1 MLQNKNYSK
10 KKYQFAGETDYGE
23 EARKYMNEWNE
34 SKRGKR
40 MLRKSTKNKDDFM
53 NHYNNR
59 KKNINEVQFQE
70 YNPDT
75 FTGFNMNKSNAPVDT
90 SFNDIG
96 GFTRFYPKNPEIP
109 TDAFINENARNKS
122 SVYVH
127 EGIHASRGH
136 KNRLTPEKD
145 QTYLREL
152 YKKYA
157 NEGNPKLEG
166 NSAYAVNYKETG
178 DAKKNTNKT
187 YATSPAE
194 AVAQINEVRAQM
206 AKLGIRD
213 IFNKRVRIK
222 DLKNYENAYKNS
234 DNPLSEIE
242 WNYNIHGSGIQRPKR
257 KDYRILRN
265 MFNKVSDNNTNNY
278 NNYAKYGGEITFKNY
293 SKFNK

>member
-10 KKYQFAGETDYGE
+10 KKYQFTGETNYGE

-53 NHYNNR
+53 IHYNGR
-59 KKNINEVQFQE
+59 KRNINEVQFQE
-70 YNPDT
+70 YNPDS
-75 FTGFNMNKSNAPVDT
+75 FTNFDVNKSNAPVGT
-90 SFNDIG
+90 SFNDVA

-109 TDAFINENARNKS
+109 TDVFINKNAKDKA

-127 EGIHASRGH
+127 EGIHASRGY

-166 NSAYAVNYKETG
+166 NSAYAVNYKTTG
-178 DAKKNTNKT
+178 DAKKNTDET
-187 YATSPAE
+187 YETSPAE
-194 AVAQINEVRAQM
+194 TVAKINEVRAQM

-222 DLKNYENAYKNS
+222 DLKNYENVYKNS

-265 MFNKVSDNNTNNY
+265 MFNTISDNNIPTY
-278 NNYAKYGGEITFKNY
+278 NNYAKTGGKITFKNY